1 MHSILLSRII
11 LRKYGNRSVSSA
23 FLPAGGQ
30 VLPTISPIASQRIG
44 ALQFLGTLQGRS
56 FMDREPAPSAT
67 IRLINVKKHFKDRD
81 VEALGGVDL
90 EVAKGEFVT
99 LIGPSGSG
107 KSTLL
112 ELLGDI
118 GDEGGPSK
126 GEILIEEKTPQEL
139 RQARGYGIVFQD
151 STLFPWYRVLEN
163 CLLPFRIA
171 KSSLPEKEQRKRI
184 ESLLEMVGLDR
195 KFWSYYP
202 KELSG
207 GMQQR
212 VAIVRALA
220 LDPPLLLMDE
230 PFGALDDLT
239 RKSMQMLLL
248 DIWAKTGKTILMV
261 THSISEACFMS
272 DRVIVLSHRPGRIVR
287 IVPIPLDR
295 PRERSMTETKAFPR
309 ICGMVREALGSG
321 EKLEEDT
328 SIKE

>member
-1 MHSILLSRII
+1 M
-11 LRKYGNRSVSSA
+11 NQEVT
-23 FLPAGGQ
+23 P
-30 VLPTISPIASQRIG
+30 PI
-44 ALQFLGTLQGRS
+44 
-56 FMDREPAPSAT
+56 T
-67 IRLINVKKHFKDRD
+67 IRFVNVKKHFKDRD
-81 VEALGGVDL
+81 VEALGGIDL
-90 EVAKGEFVT
+90 EVAQGELIT

-118 GDEGGPSK
+118 GDEGGPTE
-126 GEILIEEKTPQEL
+126 GNILIDGKTPEQL
-139 RQARGYGIVFQD
+139 RKERGYGIVFQE
-151 STLFPWYRVLEN
+151 STLFPWYRVFEN
-163 CLLPFRIA
+163 AILPFQIS
-171 KSSLPEKEQRKRI
+171 KSKIPKEEQIGRT
-184 ESLLEMVGLDR
+184 EMLLEMVGLDR
-195 KFWSYYP
+195 RFWSYYP

-248 DIWAKTGKTILMV
+248 DIWSKTKKTILMV

-272 DRVIVLSHRPGRIVR
+272 DRVVVLSHRPGRITR
-287 IVPIPLDR
+287 IITIPLDR
-295 PRERSMTETKAFPR
+295 PRERSMTDTKAFVR

-321 EKLEEDT
+321 GALEEDA

>member
-1 MHSILLSRII
+1 M
-11 LRKYGNRSVSSA
+11 NQDA
-23 FLPAGGQ
+23 TP
-30 VLPTISPIASQRIG
+30 PI
-44 ALQFLGTLQGRS
+44 
-56 FMDREPAPSAT
+56 T
-67 IRLINVKKHFKDRD
+67 IRFVNVKKHFKDRD
-81 VEALGGVDL
+81 VEALGGIDL
-90 EVAKGEFVT
+90 EVAQGEFVT

-118 GDEGGPSK
+118 GDEGGPTE
-126 GEILIEEKTPQEL
+126 GRILIDGKTPEQL
-139 RQARGYGIVFQD
+139 RRERGYGIVFQE
-151 STLFPWYRVLEN
+151 STLFPWYRVFEN
-163 CLLPFRIA
+163 AILPFQIS
-171 KSSLPEKEQRKRI
+171 KSKIPHGEQIGRT
-184 ESLLEMVGLDR
+184 EMLLEMVGLDR
-195 KFWSYYP
+195 RFWSYYP

-248 DIWAKTGKTILMV
+248 DIWSKTKKTILMV

-272 DRVIVLSHRPGRIVR
+272 DRVVVLSHRPGRITR
-287 IVPIPLDR
+287 IITIPLDR
-295 PRERSMTETKAFPR
+295 PRERSMTDTKAFVR

-321 EKLEEDT
+321 GALEEDS

>member
-1 MHSILLSRII
+1 MH
-11 LRKYGNRSVSSA
+11 
-23 FLPAGGQ
+23 PD
-30 VLPTISPIASQRIG
+30 SPPPVA
-44 ALQFLGTLQGRS
+44 
-56 FMDREPAPSAT
+56 

-81 VEALGGVDL
+81 VEALGGINL
-90 EVAKGEFVT
+90 EVARAEFIT

-118 GDEGGPSK
+118 GDEGDPS
-126 GEILIEEKTPQEL
+126 GGDILIEGKTPQEL

-151 STLFPWYRVLEN
+151 SFLFPWYRVFEN

-171 KSSLPEKEQRKRI
+171 KSEIPEKEQTRRI

-248 DIWAKTGKTILMV
+248 DIWAKTLKTILMV

-272 DRVIVLSHRPGRIVR
+272 DRVVVLSQRPGRIVR
-287 IVPIPLDR
+287 IISIPFDR
-295 PRERSMTETKAFPR
+295 PRERAMTETNAFAR
-309 ICGMVREALGSG
+309 ICAMVRDALGSG
-321 EKLEEDT
+321 ELEEDA
-328 SIKE
+328 SIKD

>member
-1 MHSILLSRII
+1 M
-11 LRKYGNRSVSSA
+11 NQEA
-23 FLPAGGQ
+23 TP
-30 VLPTISPIASQRIG
+30 PI
-44 ALQFLGTLQGRS
+44 
-56 FMDREPAPSAT
+56 T
-67 IRLINVKKHFKDRD
+67 IRFINVKKHFKDRD
-81 VEALGGVDL
+81 VEALGGIDL
-90 EVAKGEFVT
+90 EVAQGEFIT

-118 GDEGGPSK
+118 GDEGGPTE
-126 GEILIEEKTPQEL
+126 GNILIDGKTPQQL
-139 RQARGYGIVFQD
+139 RRERGYGIVFQE
-151 STLFPWYRVLEN
+151 STLFPWYRVFEN
-163 CLLPFRIA
+163 AILPFQIS
-171 KSSLPEKEQRKRI
+171 KSKIPKEEQIGRT
-184 ESLLEMVGLDR
+184 EMLLEMVGLDR
-195 KFWSYYP
+195 RFWSYYP

-248 DIWAKTGKTILMV
+248 DIWSKTKKTILMV

-272 DRVIVLSHRPGRIVR
+272 DRVVVLSHRPGRITR
-287 IVPIPLDR
+287 IITIPLDR
-295 PRERSMTETKAFPR
+295 PRERSMTDTKAFVR

-321 EKLEEDT
+321 GALEEDS

>member
-1 MHSILLSRII
+1 
-11 LRKYGNRSVSSA
+11 
-23 FLPAGGQ
+23 
-30 VLPTISPIASQRIG
+30 
-44 ALQFLGTLQGRS
+44 
-56 FMDREPAPSAT
+56 
-67 IRLINVKKHFKDRD
+67 
-81 VEALGGVDL
+81 
-90 EVAKGEFVT
+90 

-118 GDEGGPSK
+118 GDEGGPSDGK
-126 GEILIEEKTPQEL
+126 ILIDGKTPQEL
-139 RQARGYGIVFQD
+139 RKERGYGIVFQE
-151 STLFPWYRVLEN
+151 STLFPWYRVFGN

-171 KSSLPEKEQRKRI
+171 KSELPRDQQIRRI
-184 ESLLEMVGLDR
+184 ETLLEMVDLDR

-239 RKSMQMLLL
+239 RKAMQMLLL
-248 DIWAKTGKTILMV
+248 DIWAKTQKTVLMV

-272 DRVIVLSHRPGRIVR
+272 DRVVVFSRRPGRINR
-287 IVPIPLDR
+287 IVNIPLDR
-295 PRERSMTETKAFPR
+295 PRDRPMTETKAFAR

-321 EKLEEDT
+321 EALEEDT
-328 SIKE
+328 TIKD

>member
-1 MHSILLSRII
+1 M
-11 LRKYGNRSVSSA
+11 NQDA
-23 FLPAGGQ
+23 AP
-30 VLPTISPIASQRIG
+30 PI
-44 ALQFLGTLQGRS
+44 
-56 FMDREPAPSAT
+56 T
-67 IRLINVKKHFKDRD
+67 IRFVNVKKHFKDRD
-81 VEALGGVDL
+81 VEALGGIDL
-90 EVAKGEFVT
+90 EVAQGEFVT

-118 GDEGGPSK
+118 GDEGGPTE
-126 GEILIEEKTPQEL
+126 GRILIEGKAPEQL
-139 RQARGYGIVFQD
+139 RRERGYGIVFQE
-151 STLFPWYRVLEN
+151 STLFPWYRVFEN
-163 CLLPFRIA
+163 AMLPFQIS
-171 KSSLPEKEQRKRI
+171 KSKIPNDKQIGRTEM
-184 ESLLEMVGLDR
+184 LLGMVGLDR
-195 KFWSYYP
+195 RFWSYYP

-248 DIWAKTGKTILMV
+248 DIWSKTKKTILMV

-272 DRVIVLSHRPGRIVR
+272 DRVVVLSHRPGRITR
-287 IVPIPLDR
+287 IITIPLDR
-295 PRERSMTETKAFPR
+295 PRERSMTDTKAFVR

-321 EKLEEDT
+321 GALEEDS

>member
-1 MHSILLSRII
+1 MEERDRMSQET
-11 LRKYGNRSVSSA
+11 A
-23 FLPAGGQ
+23 P
-30 VLPTISPIASQRIG
+30 PIA
-44 ALQFLGTLQGRS
+44 
-56 FMDREPAPSAT
+56 
-67 IRLINVKKHFKDRD
+67 IRLTNVKKHFRDRD
-81 VEALGGVDL
+81 VEALGGIHL
-90 EVAKGEFVT
+90 EVTRGEFIT

-118 GDEGGPSK
+118 GDEGGISE
-126 GEILIEEKTPQEL
+126 GEILIEGKTPQEL
-139 RQARGYGIVFQD
+139 RKERGYGIVFQD
-151 STLFPWYRVLEN
+151 STLFPWYRVFEN
-163 CLLPFRIA
+163 CLLPFRLS
-171 KSSLPEKEQRKRI
+171 KSKLPKEEQTARI

-202 KELSG
+202 RELSG

-212 VAIVRALA
+212 VSIVRALS

-248 DIWAKTGKTILMV
+248 DIWAKTKKTILMV

-272 DRVIVLSHRPGRIVR
+272 DRVVVLSHRPGRVTR
-287 IVPIPLDR
+287 IITIPLDR
-295 PRERSMTETKAFPR
+295 PRERSLVEMKAFGR

-321 EKLEEDT
+321 EGPEEDF

>member
-1 MHSILLSRII
+1 MDQ
-11 LRKYGNRSVSSA
+11 RSTPPV
-23 FLPAGGQ
+23 
-30 VLPTISPIASQRIG
+30 
-44 ALQFLGTLQGRS
+44 
-56 FMDREPAPSAT
+56 T
-67 IRLINVKKHFKDRD
+67 IRFMNVKKHFKDRG
-81 VEALGGVDL
+81 VEALGGIDL
-90 EVAKGEFVT
+90 EVYQGELVS

-112 ELLGDI
+112 EMLGDI
-118 GDEGGPSK
+118 GDEGGPTE
-126 GEILIEEKTPQEL
+126 GTILIDGKNPEQL
-139 RQARGYGIVFQD
+139 RRGRGYGIVFQE
-151 STLFPWYRVLEN
+151 STLFPWFRVFEN
-163 CLLPFRIA
+163 CLLPFRLA
-171 KSSLPEKEQRKRI
+171 KAQLSKDEQNQRI
-184 ESLLEMVGLDR
+184 ERLLEMVDLDR

-248 DIWAKTGKTILMV
+248 GLWAKTQKTILMV

-272 DRVIVLSHRPGRIVR
+272 DRVVVLSRRPGRITR
-287 IVPIPLDR
+287 TITIPLDR
-295 PRERSMTETKAFPR
+295 PRERSMTETKAFAR
-309 ICGMVREALGSG
+309 ICGMVREALGSAATA
-321 EKLEEDT
+321 EEDP

>member
-1 MHSILLSRII
+1 M
-11 LRKYGNRSVSSA
+11 NQDA
-23 FLPAGGQ
+23 
-30 VLPTISPIASQRIG
+30 SPPI
-44 ALQFLGTLQGRS
+44 
-56 FMDREPAPSAT
+56 T
-67 IRLINVKKHFKDRD
+67 IRFVNVKKHFKDRD
-81 VEALGGVDL
+81 VEALGGIDL
-90 EVAKGEFVT
+90 EVTQGEFVT

-118 GDEGGPSK
+118 GDEGGPTE
-126 GEILIEEKTPQEL
+126 GNILIDGKTPEQL
-139 RQARGYGIVFQD
+139 RRERGYGIVFQE
-151 STLFPWYRVLEN
+151 STLFPWYRVFEN
-163 CLLPFRIA
+163 ALLPFQITRSRIP
-171 KSSLPEKEQRKRI
+171 KDQQTNRI
-184 ESLLEMVGLDR
+184 ESLLEMVDLDK

-248 DIWAKTGKTILMV
+248 DIWSKTKKTILMV

-272 DRVIVLSHRPGRIVR
+272 DRVVVLSHRPGRITR
-287 IVPIPLDR
+287 IITIPLDR
-295 PRERSMTETKAFPR
+295 PRERSMTDTKAFVR

-321 EKLEEDT
+321 GALEEDS

>member
-1 MHSILLSRII
+1 MAIAERPLLSGAIQDAVPIMSERY
-11 LRKYGNRSVSSA
+11 R
-23 FLPAGGQ
+23 FEGQ
-30 VLPTISPIASQRIG
+30 TVMSP
-44 ALQFLGTLQGRS
+44 
-56 FMDREPAPSAT
+56 DAT
-67 IRLINVKKHFKDRD
+67 PPVAIRLINVKKHFKDRD
-81 VEALGGVDL
+81 VEALGGVNF
-90 EVAKGEFVT
+90 EVAQAEFIT

-118 GDEGGPSK
+118 GDEGGPSE
-126 GEILIEEKTPQEL
+126 GEILIEGKTPQEL

-151 STLFPWYRVLEN
+151 SILFPWYRVFEN

-171 KSSLPEKEQRKRI
+171 KSNLPEEEQTKRV
-184 ESLLEMVGLDR
+184 ESLLEMVGLDK

-248 DIWAKTGKTILMV
+248 DIWAKTRKTILMV

-272 DRVIVLSHRPGRIVR
+272 DRVVVLSHRPGRIVR
-287 IVPIPLDR
+287 MISIPLDR
-295 PRERSMTETKAFPR
+295 PRERSMTETKAFAR
-309 ICGMVREALGSG
+309 ICAMVRDALGSG
-321 EKLEEDT
+321 EPDEEA
-328 SIKE
+328 SIKD

>member
-1 MHSILLSRII
+1 M
-11 LRKYGNRSVSSA
+11 NQESA
-23 FLPAGGQ
+23 
-30 VLPTISPIASQRIG
+30 SPVA
-44 ALQFLGTLQGRS
+44 
-56 FMDREPAPSAT
+56 
-67 IRLINVKKHFKDRD
+67 IRFVDVRKHFRDRD
-81 VEALGGVDL
+81 VEALGGIDL
-90 EVAKGEFVT
+90 EVFQGELVS

-118 GDEGGPSK
+118 GDEGGPTD
-126 GEILIEEKTPQEL
+126 GTIFIDGKTPEEL
-139 RQARGYGIVFQD
+139 RRRRGYGIVFQE
-151 STLFPWYRVLEN
+151 STLFPWYRVFEN

-171 KSSLPEKEQRKRI
+171 KSRLPKEEQIHRI
-184 ESLLEMVGLDR
+184 ETLLELVELDR

-239 RKSMQMLLL
+239 RKSMQMLMLG
-248 DIWAKTGKTILMV
+248 IWAKTQKTILMV

-272 DRVIVLSHRPGRIVR
+272 DRVVVLSHRPGRISR
-287 IVPIPLDR
+287 IITIPLHR
-295 PRERSMTETKAFPR
+295 PRDRTMVETKAFGR
-309 ICGMVREALGSG
+309 ICGMVREVLGSG
-321 EKLEEDT
+321 GTLEDDG

>member
-1 MHSILLSRII
+1 MNQEAAPPII
-11 LRKYGNRSVSSA
+11 
-23 FLPAGGQ
+23 
-30 VLPTISPIASQRIG
+30 
-44 ALQFLGTLQGRS
+44 
-56 FMDREPAPSAT
+56 
-67 IRLINVKKHFKDRD
+67 IRFVNVKKHFKDRD
-81 VEALGGVDL
+81 VEALGGIDL
-90 EVAKGEFVT
+90 EVAQGEFIT

-118 GDEGGPSK
+118 GDEGGPTE
-126 GEILIEEKTPQEL
+126 GCILIDGKTPEQL
-139 RQARGYGIVFQD
+139 RRERGYGIVFQE
-151 STLFPWYRVLEN
+151 STLFPWYRVFEN
-163 CLLPFRIA
+163 AILPFQISRSKI
-171 KSSLPEKEQRKRI
+171 PKEEQI
-184 ESLLEMVGLDR
+184 GHTEMLLEMVGLDR
-195 KFWSYYP
+195 RFWSYYP

-248 DIWAKTGKTILMV
+248 DIWSRTKKTILMV

-272 DRVIVLSHRPGRIVR
+272 DRVVVLSHRPGRITR
-287 IVPIPLDR
+287 IITIPLDR
-295 PRERSMTETKAFPR
+295 PRERSMTDTKAFVR

-321 EKLEEDT
+321 GALEEDT

>member
-1 MHSILLSRII
+1 MNQEATPSI
-11 LRKYGNRSVSSA
+11 
-23 FLPAGGQ
+23 
-30 VLPTISPIASQRIG
+30 
-44 ALQFLGTLQGRS
+44 
-56 FMDREPAPSAT
+56 T
-67 IRLINVKKHFKDRD
+67 IRFVNVKKHFKDRD
-81 VEALGGVDL
+81 VEALGGIDL
-90 EVAKGEFVT
+90 EVAQGEFIT

-118 GDEGGPSK
+118 GDEGGPTE
-126 GEILIEEKTPQEL
+126 GLILIDGKTPEVL
-139 RQARGYGIVFQD
+139 RRERGYGIVFQE
-151 STLFPWYRVLEN
+151 STLFPWYRVFEN
-163 CLLPFRIA
+163 AILPFQIA
-171 KSSLPEKEQRKRI
+171 RSKISKEDQIRRI
-184 ESLLEMVGLDR
+184 ESLLDMVDLDR
-195 KFWSYYP
+195 KFWFYYP

-248 DIWAKTGKTILMV
+248 DIWAKTRKTILMV

-272 DRVIVLSHRPGRIVR
+272 DRVVVLSRRPGRITR
-287 IVPIPLDR
+287 IVTIPLDR
-295 PRERSMTETKAFPR
+295 PRERPVVDTKAFGR

-321 EKLEEDT
+321 GGLEEDT

>member
-1 MHSILLSRII
+1 M
-11 LRKYGNRSVSSA
+11 NQDA
-23 FLPAGGQ
+23 P
-30 VLPTISPIASQRIG
+30 PPI
-44 ALQFLGTLQGRS
+44 
-56 FMDREPAPSAT
+56 T
-67 IRLINVKKHFKDRD
+67 IRFVNVKKHFKDRD
-81 VEALGGVDL
+81 VEALGGIDL
-90 EVAKGEFVT
+90 EVTQGEFVT

-118 GDEGGPSK
+118 GDEGGPTE
-126 GEILIEEKTPQEL
+126 GNILIDGKTPEQL
-139 RQARGYGIVFQD
+139 RRDRGYGIVFQE
-151 STLFPWYRVLEN
+151 STLFPWYRVFEN
-163 CLLPFRIA
+163 ALLPFQITRSRIP
-171 KSSLPEKEQRKRI
+171 KDKQTHRI
-184 ESLLEMVGLDR
+184 ESLLEMVDLDK

-248 DIWAKTGKTILMV
+248 DIWSKTKKTILMV

-272 DRVIVLSHRPGRIVR
+272 DRVVVLSHRPGRITR
-287 IVPIPLDR
+287 IITIPLDR
-295 PRERSMTETKAFPR
+295 PRERSMTDMKAFVR

-321 EKLEEDT
+321 GAPEEDA

>member
-1 MHSILLSRII
+1 MHLDSTPP
-11 LRKYGNRSVSSA
+11 VA
-23 FLPAGGQ
+23 
-30 VLPTISPIASQRIG
+30 
-44 ALQFLGTLQGRS
+44 
-56 FMDREPAPSAT
+56 
-67 IRLINVKKHFKDRD
+67 IRLIDVKKHFKDRD
-81 VEALGGVDL
+81 VEALDGIDL
-90 EVAKGEFVT
+90 AVAQGEFLS

-112 ELLGDI
+112 ELIGDI
-118 GDEGGPSK
+118 GDEGGPSY
-126 GEILIEEKTPQEL
+126 GEILIEEKRPQEL

-151 STLFPWYRVLEN
+151 SILFPWYRVLEN

-171 KSSLPEKEQRKRI
+171 KTKLRKEEQVKRI

-195 KFWSYYP
+195 KFWFYYP

-239 RKSMQMLLL
+239 RKSMQKLLL
-248 DIWAKTGKTILMV
+248 DIWAKTKKTILMV

-272 DRVIVLSHRPGRIVR
+272 DRVVVLSQRPGRVVR
-287 IVPIPLDR
+287 IISIPLDR
-295 PRERSMTETKAFPR
+295 PRDRTMTETKAFAR

-321 EKLEEDT
+321 GGLDENT
-328 SIKE
+328 SIKD

>member
-1 MHSILLSRII
+1 M
-11 LRKYGNRSVSSA
+11 NQESVSPVA
-23 FLPAGGQ
+23 
-30 VLPTISPIASQRIG
+30 
-44 ALQFLGTLQGRS
+44 
-56 FMDREPAPSAT
+56 
-67 IRLINVKKHFKDRD
+67 IRFVDVRKHFRDRD
-81 VEALGGVDL
+81 VEALGGIDL
-90 EVAKGEFVT
+90 EIFQGELVS

-118 GDEGGPSK
+118 GDEGGPTE
-126 GEILIEEKTPQEL
+126 GTIFIDGKTPEEL
-139 RQARGYGIVFQD
+139 RRGRGYGIVFQE
-151 STLFPWYRVLEN
+151 STLFPWYRVFEN

-171 KSSLPEKEQRKRI
+171 KSRLPREEQIHRI
-184 ESLLEMVGLDR
+184 ETLLEMVELDR

-248 DIWAKTGKTILMV
+248 GIWAKTRKTILMV

-272 DRVIVLSHRPGRIVR
+272 DRVVVLSHRPGRISR
-287 IVPIPLDR
+287 IINIPLQR
-295 PRERSMTETKAFPR
+295 PRDRMMVETKAFGR
-309 ICGMVREALGSG
+309 ICGMVREVLGSG
-321 EKLEEDT
+321 GTLEEEG

>member
-1 MHSILLSRII
+1 M
-11 LRKYGNRSVSSA
+11 NQDA
-23 FLPAGGQ
+23 TP
-30 VLPTISPIASQRIG
+30 PI
-44 ALQFLGTLQGRS
+44 
-56 FMDREPAPSAT
+56 T
-67 IRLINVKKHFKDRD
+67 IRFVNVKKHFKDRD
-81 VEALGGVDL
+81 VEALGGIDL
-90 EVAKGEFVT
+90 EVAQGEFVT

-118 GDEGGPSK
+118 GDEGGPTE
-126 GEILIEEKTPQEL
+126 GRILIDGKTPEQL
-139 RQARGYGIVFQD
+139 RRERGYGIVFQE
-151 STLFPWYRVLEN
+151 STLFPWYRVFEN
-163 CLLPFRIA
+163 AILPFQIS
-171 KSSLPEKEQRKRI
+171 KSKIPHDEQIGRT
-184 ESLLEMVGLDR
+184 EMLLEMVGLDR
-195 KFWSYYP
+195 RFWSYYP

-220 LDPPLLLMDE
+220 LDPPFLLMDE

-248 DIWAKTGKTILMV
+248 DIWSKTKKTILMV

-272 DRVIVLSHRPGRIVR
+272 DRVVVLSHRPGRITR
-287 IVPIPLDR
+287 IITIPLDR
-295 PRERSMTETKAFPR
+295 PRERSMTDTKAFVR

-321 EKLEEDT
+321 GALEEDA

>member
-1 MHSILLSRII
+1 MNQKTTPSIS
-11 LRKYGNRSVSSA
+11 
-23 FLPAGGQ
+23 
-30 VLPTISPIASQRIG
+30 
-44 ALQFLGTLQGRS
+44 
-56 FMDREPAPSAT
+56 
-67 IRLINVKKHFKDRD
+67 IRFINVKKHFKDRD
-81 VEALGGVDL
+81 VEALGGIDL
-90 EVAKGEFVT
+90 EVAQGEFIT
-99 LIGPSGSG
+99 MIGPSGSG

-118 GDEGGPSK
+118 GDEGGPTEGK
-126 GEILIEEKTPQEL
+126 ILINGKTPEEL
-139 RQARGYGIVFQD
+139 RRERGYGIVFQE
-151 STLFPWYRVLEN
+151 STLFPWYRVFEN
-163 CLLPFRIA
+163 ALLPFQIA
-171 KSSLPEKEQRKRI
+171 KSKLPKEQQVKRI
-184 ESLLEMVGLDR
+184 ESLLEMVDLDR

-248 DIWAKTGKTILMV
+248 DIWSKTQKTILMV

-272 DRVIVLSHRPGRIVR
+272 DRVAVLSRRPGRINR
-287 IVPIPLDR
+287 IIPIPLER
-295 PRERSMTETKAFPR
+295 PRERSMVEMKAFGR

-321 EKLEEDT
+321 GALEEDT

>member
-1 MHSILLSRII
+1 MSEETS
-11 LRKYGNRSVSSA
+11 
-23 FLPAGGQ
+23 
-30 VLPTISPIASQRIG
+30 SPI
-44 ALQFLGTLQGRS
+44 
-56 FMDREPAPSAT
+56 T
-67 IRLINVKKHFKDRD
+67 IRFVNVKKHFKDRD
-81 VEALGGVDL
+81 VEALGGIDL
-90 EVAKGEFVT
+90 EVAQEEFVT

-118 GDEGGPSK
+118 GDEGGPTEGK
-126 GEILIEEKTPQEL
+126 ILIDGKTPEEL
-139 RQARGYGIVFQD
+139 RRERGYGIVFQE
-151 STLFPWYRVLEN
+151 STLFPWYRVFEN
-163 CLLPFRIA
+163 AILPFQIS
-171 KSSLPEKEQRKRI
+171 KSKIPKEEQVRRT
-184 ESLLEMVGLDR
+184 ESLLEMVDLDR

-202 KELSG
+202 RELSG

-248 DIWAKTGKTILMV
+248 DIWAKTQKTILMV

-272 DRVIVLSHRPGRIVR
+272 DRVVVLSHRPGRITR
-287 IVPIPLDR
+287 IVTIPLDR
-295 PRERSMTETKAFPR
+295 PRERSMTETKAFTR
-309 ICGMVREALGSG
+309 ICGMVRDALGSG
-321 EKLEEDT
+321 GGLEEDT

>member
-1 MHSILLSRII
+1 MDQ
-11 LRKYGNRSVSSA
+11 RSTPPVA
-23 FLPAGGQ
+23 
-30 VLPTISPIASQRIG
+30 IR
-44 ALQFLGTLQGRS
+44 
-56 FMDREPAPSAT
+56 FM
-67 IRLINVKKHFKDRD
+67 NVKKHFKDRG
-81 VEALGGVDL
+81 VEALGGIDL
-90 EVAKGEFVT
+90 EVYQGELVS

-112 ELLGDI
+112 EMLGDI
-118 GDEGGPSK
+118 GDEGGPTE
-126 GEILIEEKTPQEL
+126 GTILIDGKNPEQL
-139 RQARGYGIVFQD
+139 RRGRGYGIVFQE
-151 STLFPWYRVLEN
+151 STLFPWFRVFQN
-163 CLLPFRIA
+163 CLLPFRLA
-171 KSSLPEKEQRKRI
+171 KARLSKDEQMHRI
-184 ESLLEMVGLDR
+184 ERLLEMVDLDR

-248 DIWAKTGKTILMV
+248 GLWAKTQKTILMV

-272 DRVIVLSHRPGRIVR
+272 DRVVVLSRRPGRITR
-287 IVPIPLDR
+287 TITIPLDR
-295 PRERSMTETKAFPR
+295 PRERSMTETKAFAR
-309 ICGMVREALGSG
+309 ICGMVREALGSAATA
-321 EKLEEDT
+321 EEDP

>member
-1 MHSILLSRII
+1 
-11 LRKYGNRSVSSA
+11 
-23 FLPAGGQ
+23 
-30 VLPTISPIASQRIG
+30 
-44 ALQFLGTLQGRS
+44 
-56 FMDREPAPSAT
+56 
-67 IRLINVKKHFKDRD
+67 
-81 VEALGGVDL
+81 VEALGGVHL
-90 EVAKGEFVT
+90 EVARAEFIT

-118 GDEGGPSK
+118 GDEGGPSE
-126 GEILIEEKTPQEL
+126 GEILIEGKTPQEL

-151 STLFPWYRVLEN
+151 SILFPWYRVFEN
-163 CLLPFRIA
+163 CLLPFWIA
-171 KSSLPEKEQRKRI
+171 KSNIPEEEQTKRV
-184 ESLLEMVGLDR
+184 ESLLKMVGLDK

-248 DIWAKTGKTILMV
+248 DIWAKTRKTILMV

-272 DRVIVLSHRPGRIVR
+272 DRVVVLSHRPGRVVR
-287 IVPIPLDR
+287 IFHIPLDR
-295 PRERSMTETKAFPR
+295 PRDRSMTETKAFAR

-321 EKLEEDT
+321 GELEEDA

>member
-1 MHSILLSRII
+1 MNQ
-11 LRKYGNRSVSSA
+11 GA
-23 FLPAGGQ
+23 TP
-30 VLPTISPIASQRIG
+30 PI
-44 ALQFLGTLQGRS
+44 
-56 FMDREPAPSAT
+56 T
-67 IRLINVKKHFKDRD
+67 IRFVNVKKHFKDRD
-81 VEALGGVDL
+81 VEALGGIDL
-90 EVAKGEFVT
+90 EVVQGEFVT

-118 GDEGGPSK
+118 GDEGGPTE
-126 GEILIEEKTPQEL
+126 GRILIDGKTPEQL
-139 RQARGYGIVFQD
+139 RRERGYGIGFQE
-151 STLFPWYRVLEN
+151 STLFPWYRVFEN
-163 CLLPFRIA
+163 AILPFQIS
-171 KSSLPEKEQRKRI
+171 KSKIPNEEQIGRT
-184 ESLLEMVGLDR
+184 EMLLEMVGLDR
-195 KFWSYYP
+195 RFWSYYP

-248 DIWAKTGKTILMV
+248 DIWSKTKKTILMV

-272 DRVIVLSHRPGRIVR
+272 DRVVVLSHRPGRITR
-287 IVPIPLDR
+287 IITIPLDR
-295 PRERSMTETKAFPR
+295 PRERSMTDTKAFVR

-321 EKLEEDT
+321 GALEEDT

>member
-1 MHSILLSRII
+1 MDQ
-11 LRKYGNRSVSSA
+11 RSTPPVA
-23 FLPAGGQ
+23 
-30 VLPTISPIASQRIG
+30 IR
-44 ALQFLGTLQGRS
+44 
-56 FMDREPAPSAT
+56 FM
-67 IRLINVKKHFKDRD
+67 NVKKHFKDRG
-81 VEALGGVDL
+81 VEALGGIDL
-90 EVAKGEFVT
+90 EVYQGELVS

-112 ELLGDI
+112 EMLGDI
-118 GDEGGPSK
+118 GDEGGPT
-126 GEILIEEKTPQEL
+126 GGTILIDGKNPEQL
-139 RQARGYGIVFQD
+139 RRGRGYGIVFQE
-151 STLFPWYRVLEN
+151 STLFPWFRVFEN
-163 CLLPFRIA
+163 CLLPFRLA
-171 KSSLPEKEQRKRI
+171 KTQLSKDEQNHRI
-184 ESLLEMVGLDR
+184 ERLLEMVDLDR

-248 DIWAKTGKTILMV
+248 GLWAKTQKTILMV

-272 DRVIVLSHRPGRIVR
+272 DRVVVLSRRPGRITR
-287 IVPIPLDR
+287 TITIPLDR
-295 PRERSMTETKAFPR
+295 PRERSMTETKAFAR
-309 ICGMVREALGSG
+309 ICGMVREALGSAATA
-321 EKLEEDT
+321 EEDP

>member
-1 MHSILLSRII
+1 MSEETS
-11 LRKYGNRSVSSA
+11 
-23 FLPAGGQ
+23 
-30 VLPTISPIASQRIG
+30 SPI
-44 ALQFLGTLQGRS
+44 
-56 FMDREPAPSAT
+56 T
-67 IRLINVKKHFKDRD
+67 IRFVNVKKHFKDRD
-81 VEALGGVDL
+81 VEALGGIDL
-90 EVAKGEFVT
+90 EVAQGEFIT

-118 GDEGGPSK
+118 GDEGGPTEGK
-126 GEILIEEKTPQEL
+126 ILIDGKTPEEL
-139 RQARGYGIVFQD
+139 RRERGYGIVFQE
-151 STLFPWYRVLEN
+151 STLFPWYRVFEN
-163 CLLPFRIA
+163 AILPFQIA
-171 KSSLPEKEQRKRI
+171 KSKIPKEEQVRRT
-184 ESLLEMVGLDR
+184 ESLLEMVDLDR

-202 KELSG
+202 RELSG

-248 DIWAKTGKTILMV
+248 DIWAKTQKTILMV

-272 DRVIVLSHRPGRIVR
+272 DRVVVLSHRPGRITR
-287 IVPIPLDR
+287 IVTIPLDR
-295 PRERSMTETKAFPR
+295 PRERSMTETKAFTR

-321 EKLEEDT
+321 EASEDT

>member
-1 MHSILLSRII
+1 MSEETSSSI
-11 LRKYGNRSVSSA
+11 
-23 FLPAGGQ
+23 
-30 VLPTISPIASQRIG
+30 
-44 ALQFLGTLQGRS
+44 
-56 FMDREPAPSAT
+56 T
-67 IRLINVKKHFKDRD
+67 IRFVNVKKHFKDRD
-81 VEALGGVDL
+81 VEALGGIDL
-90 EVAKGEFVT
+90 EVAQEEFVT

-118 GDEGGPSK
+118 GDEGGPTE
-126 GEILIEEKTPQEL
+126 GNILIDGKTPEEL
-139 RQARGYGIVFQD
+139 RRERGYGIVFQE
-151 STLFPWYRVLEN
+151 STLFPWYRVFEN
-163 CLLPFRIA
+163 AILPFQIA
-171 KSSLPEKEQRKRI
+171 KSKIPKEEQVRRT
-184 ESLLEMVGLDR
+184 ESLLEMVDLDR

-202 KELSG
+202 RELSG

-248 DIWAKTGKTILMV
+248 DIWAKTQKTILMV

-272 DRVIVLSHRPGRIVR
+272 DRVVVLSHRPGRITR
-287 IVPIPLDR
+287 IVTIPLDR
-295 PRERSMTETKAFPR
+295 PRERSMTETKAFTR
-309 ICGMVREALGSG
+309 ICGMVRDALGSG
-321 EKLEEDT
+321 GGLEEDT